1 MQNGLDVSIDQ
12 VSPADEHSM
21 QLHRIL
27 QNPSFCIEVGLA
39 VMKWKLRPRYI
50 KPKAHDHLKSWTTKC
65 WHIPRQENQG
75 CENPSLHLL
84 HFSSRPAE
92 YKMSGTKLFTI
103 KSCSHAIS
111 DIKEKRTPTI
121 LRFSKV
127 MLPLFFG
134 SSKANCSFRKNS
146 SSAVN
151 VFDNACKTMPKK
163 KGF

>member
-12 VSPADEHSM
+12 VSPADERSM

-39 VMKWKLRPRYI
+39 VMKWKLRPGYI
-50 KPKAHDHLKSWTTKC
+50 ELKAHDHLKSWTTKC

-103 KSCSHAIS
+103 KSCHLRY
-111 DIKEKRTPTI
+111 KREENTNHPKVFQGYAATFFWLQQSKLLLQKKQFI
-121 LRFSKV
+121 RCQCLRQC
-127 MLPLFFG
+127 LQDD
-134 SSKANCSFRKNS
+134 A
-146 SSAVN
+146 
-151 VFDNACKTMPKK
+151 KK
-163 KGF
+163 KRVLG